1 MLTNTLLLT
10 SLTLFSTMMSGLH
23 PALRGEVM
31 GRRTVVCFFA
41 CMLLIGSSLYAQR
54 SLFSET
60 IPLQGHIDLQEKF
73 TLEVKERVMFVL
85 NQDVAGTTHEIA
97 TYEFFSNSP
106 EIAYQLRLSPGYVTQ
121 LGEGVFAF
129 RNVSPTG
136 GDSGAPP
143 IPFRLTVKSVF
154 EEGGITNETFRE
166 IRKGI
171 GIREGSKSQ
180 ERGTIF
186 VTFPTANEGFN
197 LQTFTFGAYEASIS
211 IEVSAD

>member
-1 MLTNTLLLT
+1 M
-10 SLTLFSTMMSGLH
+10 
-23 PALRGEVM
+23 R
-31 GRRTVVCFFA
+31 RRTVMCIIVFMSLVGA
-41 CMLLIGSSLYAQR
+41 SLYAQR

-73 TLEVKERVMFVL
+73 SLEIKERVMFVL
-85 NQDVAGTTHEIA
+85 NQDIAGTTHEIA

-106 EIAYQLRLSPGYVTQ
+106 EIAYQLRLFPGYVTQ

-143 IPFRLTVKSVF
+143 IPFRLTVRSVL

-166 IRKGI
+166 VQKGI

-180 ERGTIF
+180 ERGTIL

-197 LQTFTFGAYEASIS
+197 LQSFTFGAYEASIS
-211 IEVSAD
+211 VEVSAD